1 MLPLLNLGLAL
12 KHTAMVQ
19 GHDNPTLE
27 PAGSSIEA
35 PIPMSDTL
43 NQKLIQ
49 HGQAISTVLKSAIDA
64 EASTGAPQSL
74 LDAMSYATLNGGK
87 RLRPFLLV
95 ETAAL
100 FGRSDAGVL
109 RAAAALEC
117 IHSYSLVHDDL
128 PALDNDDL
136 RRGKKTTHIAFDEE
150 TAILV
155 GDALQTLAF
164 DLLTD
169 ERVHKDPAT
178 RLKLVSGLA
187 KAAGASGMVGGQMLD
202 LAAEGRHGN
211 TPLQQNLH
219 SIKSMQAMKTGALLR
234 FACTAGA
241 DLADCASD
249 DRGRLE
255 KFGTIIGLAFQ
266 LADDILDRTGDAAA
280 LGKEAGKDAA
290 AGKATLVDFM
300 GLEAAKDHLAA
311 QIEQADALLQPYGA
325 AADTLKQT
333 AGFIAS
339 RTS

>member
-1 MLPLLNLGLAL
+1 
-12 KHTAMVQ
+12 
-19 GHDNPTLE
+19 
-27 PAGSSIEA
+27 
-35 PIPMSDTL
+35 MSNTL
-43 NQKLIQ
+43 NEKLLH
-49 HGQAISTVLKSAIDA
+49 HGQILSDVLKSAIEA
-64 EASTGAPQSL
+64 EANTGAPQRL
-74 LDAMSYATLNGGK
+74 LDAMCYATLSGGK

-100 FGRSDAGVL
+100 FGRNDKGVL

-164 DLLTD
+164 DLLTH
-169 ERVHKDPAT
+169 EQVHADPAI

-187 KAAGASGMVGGQMLD
+187 KAAGASGMVGGQVLD
-202 LAAEGRHGN
+202 IAAEGRRGEV
-211 TPLQQNLH
+211 PPQQNET

-234 FACTAGA
+234 FACTAGVI
-241 DLADCASD
+241 LAGGSPD
-249 DRGRLE
+249 DEMRLE
-255 KFGTIIGLAFQ
+255 KFGNTIGLAFQ
-266 LADDILDRTGDAAA
+266 LADDILDRTSDATA

-300 GLEAAKDHLAA
+300 GLKTAKAHLTA
-311 QIEQADALLQPYGA
+311 QIDEAHDLLSPYGL

-333 AGFIAS
+333 ASFIAN

>member
-1 MLPLLNLGLAL
+1 MSNTL
-12 KHTAMVQ
+12 K
-19 GHDNPTLE
+19 
-27 PAGSSIEA
+27 
-35 PIPMSDTL
+35 
-43 NQKLIQ
+43 QKLLQ
-49 HGQAISTVLKSAIDA
+49 HGQMISTVLKSAINA
-64 EASTGAPQSL
+64 EASTGAPQRL

-95 ETAAL
+95 ETARL
-100 FGRSDAGVL
+100 FGRNDEGVM

-136 RRGKKTTHIAFDEE
+136 RRGQKTTHIAFDEE

-169 ERVHKDPAT
+169 ERVHADPAI
-178 RLKLVSGLA
+178 RLKLVADLA

-202 LAAEGRHGN
+202 IAAEGRHGE
-211 TPLQQNLH
+211 TPPQQSEH
-219 SIKSMQAMKTGALLR
+219 SIKTMQAMKTGALLR
-234 FACTAGA
+234 FACTAGTA
-241 DLADCASD
+241 LAGCTTNDQI
-249 DRGRLE
+249 RFE
-255 KFGTIIGLAFQ
+255 KFGNIIGLAFQ
-266 LADDILDRTGDAAA
+266 LADDILDRTSDAAA
-280 LGKEAGKDAA
+280 LGKETGKDAA

-300 GLEAAKDHLAA
+300 GLDEAKAHLSF
-311 QIEQADALLQPYGA
+311 QIEQADALLEPYGP

>member
-1 MLPLLNLGLAL
+1 MSNTLNEKLL
-12 KHTAMVQ
+12 KH
-19 GHDNPTLE
+19 
-27 PAGSSIEA
+27 
-35 PIPMSDTL
+35 
-43 NQKLIQ
+43 
-49 HGQAISTVLKSAIDA
+49 GQTISTVLKSAIDA
-64 EASTGAPQSL
+64 EASSGAPQRL

-95 ETAAL
+95 ETAEL
-100 FGRSDAGVL
+100 FGRKDSGVL

-136 RRGKKTTHIAFDEE
+136 RRGKQTTHIAFDEE

-169 ERVHKDPAT
+169 ERTHADPAI

-187 KAAGASGMVGGQMLD
+187 KAAGASGMVGGQALD
-202 LAAEGRHGN
+202 IAAEGRHGA
-211 TPLQQNLH
+211 TPPQQSEP

-234 FACTAGA
+234 FACTAGVVIA
-241 DLADCASD
+241 GGSLD
-249 DRGRLE
+249 DQTRFE
-255 KFGTIIGLAFQ
+255 KFGNTIGLAFQ
-266 LADDILDRTGDAAA
+266 LADDILDRTSNAAA
-280 LGKEAGKDAA
+280 LGKEAGKDEA

-300 GLEAAKDHLAA
+300 GLKTAKAHLTA
-311 QIEQADALLQPYGA
+311 QIKEAHDLLEPYGA

-333 AGFIAS
+333 ASFIAS

>member
-1 MLPLLNLGLAL
+1 
-12 KHTAMVQ
+12 
-19 GHDNPTLE
+19 
-27 PAGSSIEA
+27 
-35 PIPMSDTL
+35 MSDTL
-43 NQKLIQ
+43 NQKLQ
-49 HGQAISTVLKSAIDA
+49 TTGQTISTVLKSAIDA
-64 EASTGAPQSL
+64 EAGTGAPQSL

-136 RRGKKTTHIAFDEE
+136 RRGQKTTHIAFDEE

-164 DLLTD
+164 ALLTD
-169 ERVHKDPAT
+169 ARVHTDPAI

-187 KAAGASGMVGGQMLD
+187 RAAGASGMVGGQMLD
-202 LAAEGRHGN
+202 IAAEGRHGK
-211 TPLQQNLH
+211 PSPVQSEH
-219 SIKSMQAMKTGALLR
+219 SIKTMQAMKTGALLR

-241 DLADCASD
+241 RLADCSTD
-249 DRGRLE
+249 DLARLE
-255 KFGTIIGLAFQ
+255 KFGNVIGLAFQ
-266 LADDILDRTGDAAA
+266 LADDILDRTGTAAD

-300 GLEAAKDHLAA
+300 GLEAAKAHLAN
-311 QIEQADALLQPYGA
+311 QIDEADALLAPYGNR
-325 AADTLKQT
+325 ADTLKQT
-333 AGFIAS
+333 ASFIAS